1 MATVG
6 RVKLW
11 EKGKELDTSMRSQ
24 ECQCNWQTAFFNV
37 KFIGLS
43 GWAIWALS
51 PPNWLHSSG
60 FLSVSVTGYQSVSA
74 PLSSTWLLGN
84 KNKTPTFYPFLCIQR
99 HYFRGEN
106 YAMSSHRNRCVC
118 SIEGEQALL
127 THAGRHQ
134 EVLSRNMWWVSVL
147 LSKALQWVP
156 EQIFDLVSSST
167 QKGQCN
173 PQSTQRRWWICKDK
187 KQIGEG
193 GKRVKYLL

>member
-84 KNKTPTFYPFLCIQR
+84 KNKPQP
-99 HYFRGEN
+99 
-106 YAMSSHRNRCVC
+106 
-118 SIEGEQALL
+118 SILSYVFSAIILDEK
-127 THAGRHQ
+127 TMPW
-134 EVLSRNMWWVSVL
+134 VLIGIAVSVQLKENKHYSHMLVGIRRCYQGICDEFQCFFQKLYNGFQNRYLIWLVLPLKRDNAIPSL
-147 LSKALQWVP
+147 L
-156 EQIFDLVSSST
+156 
-167 QKGQCN
+167 KGDDGFARIRN
-173 PQSTQRRWWICKDK
+173 K
-187 KQIGEG
+187 
-193 GKRVKYLL
+193 